1 MLSINSN
8 NLPTSPPSSHH
19 GYRCPWRAEWRVSSL
34 HTTSYRV
41 WGCSEKYLIGL
52 FNIKVKFAIQTNFI
66 FKMAVCFCI
75 IASFREPLCCGL
87 EVKRI
92 CRLNALIAVPWTL
105 IVLGVRGQEKFHFLC
120 PMFGIRPRYPAILTF
135 SGKDAEG
142 VITNKVTLRDNRF
155 EISQQALR

>member
-19 GYRCPWRAEWRVSSL
+19 GYRYPWRVEWRVSSL

-52 FNIKVKFAIQTNFI
+52 FNIKVKFAIQINFF

-92 CRLNALIAVPWTL
+92 CRLNDLVTVPWTL
-105 IVLGVRGQEKFHFLC
+105 IVLGGGRPEIVYFHC
-120 PMFGIRPRYPAILTF
+120 PIFWIRPRYPAILTF
-135 SGKDAEG
+135 RSKDAEG
-142 VITNKVTLRDNRF
+142 VI
-155 EISQQALR
+155 S